1 VSTAFHGRKVLV
13 YSEASGMAVSCDGPP
28 TAFSGLSTRAA
39 RLVLAVTLVA
49 VFGGAV
55 WAPAPQAPANDGARS
70 GRTEDQ
76 GDVALHQATLERT
89 ARGENYYD
97 AVNVELRAR
106 RYPTRSIF
114 NWRTPLPVWFMA
126 HMPTPTWGRATL
138 SAIGFAVVVLGF
150 GLLAAES
157 GRATA
162 AWGAFLLLTGVLP
175 CFVNG
180 LAVMSELWA
189 GALIALSVICY
200 GWRWTAAGQATA
212 VLALFFRELAA
223 PYWVVCMGLAVR
235 QRQWRDAGRLALGL
249 VAYLAFYAWH
259 AREVLARIQPGDAA
273 HATSWIAFG
282 GLPFV
287 LTAVQMN
294 GLLLLLPM
302 GATVV
307 YLVAAAIGFAGW
319 RSPTAQRA
327 GLTAAAYV
335 AAFAV
340 VGQSFNQYWGS
351 IIAPLLCLGVA
362 HGPLSLRDL
371 WQRARA

>member
-1 VSTAFHGRKVLV
+1 MTVAL
-13 YSEASGMAVSCDGPP
+13 DGPA
-28 TAFSGLSTRAA
+28 TAFSSLSTRAA
-39 RLVLAVTLVA
+39 RVLLTVTLLA
-49 VFGGAV
+49 ALGGAA
-55 WAPAPQAPANDGARS
+55 WAPAPAGSENESPGS
-70 GRTEDQ
+70 GRRGGQ
-76 GDVALHQATLERT
+76 GDVALHQATLART
-89 ARGENYYD
+89 ASGASYYD

-114 NWRTPLPVWFMA
+114 NWRTPLPVWAIAQFPGPA
-126 HMPTPTWGRATL
+126 WGRSVL
-138 SAIGFAVVVLGF
+138 FAIGIAVVVLGF

-175 CFVNG
+175 CFVDG

-200 GWRWTAAGQATA
+200 GRRWTAAGQAAA

-223 PYWVVCMGLAVR
+223 PYWLVCMGLAVR
-235 QRQWRDAGRLALGL
+235 QRQWRDAGRLAVGL
-249 VAYLAFYAWH
+249 LAYTGFYAWH

-273 HATSWIAFG
+273 QAASWIAFG

-294 GLLLLLPM
+294 GLLLVLPI
-302 GATVV
+302 GATAV
-307 YLVAAAIGFAGW
+307 YLLAAGLGFAGW
-319 RSPTAQRA
+319 RSPAGERA
-327 GLTAAAYV
+327 GLTAAAYI

-351 IIAPLLCLGVA
+351 LIAPLLCLGVA
-362 HGPLSLRDL
+362 RFPLSLRDL
-371 WQRARA
+371 WQRAKA